1 MPLTGS
7 LAAPNRAHLTD
18 AQLQAYLA
26 LIDKVVKSPSWKGHL
41 EKNGWVDS
49 YLPGDAF
56 RTFIVE
62 ETKRVTALLTTLVLI
77 K

>member
-1 MPLTGS
+1 V
-7 LAAPNRAHLTD
+7 AAPPKLTD
-18 AQLQAYLA
+18 AQRQAYLT
-26 LIDKVVKSPSWKGHL
+26 LIDKVVKSPTWKIER

-56 RTFIVE
+56 GTYVTD
-62 ETKRVTALLTTLVLI
+62 ETKRVTALLTTLGLI